1 MNELKKII
9 VEELEKVSFGKM
21 LTIKEADSKKDLK
34 EILADNIISK
44 FPKQVITEA
53 DIVDRINFWFEEM
66 RGANWHNWMLEE
78 LKDKELESF
87 RRLFIKD
94 IKQILQDNGWESLG
108 EVKITE
114 ENIDNVGYRFKKYI
128 GKNIEIAEREV
139 KSDNVS

>member
-114 ENIDNVGYRFKKYI
+114 ENIDKIKRPI
-128 GKNIEIAEREV
+128 R
-139 KSDNVS
+139 